1 MRMMRYTKLMYVRF
15 TRRCDYR
22 RINMAV
28 RYVKLWKLQLDKGLK
43 KTDLI
48 SQAGI
53 SSNVLAKLGRDE
65 FVAMES
71 ISKIC
76 KALSCDVGDIMEIVD
91 EEK

>member
-1 MRMMRYTKLMYVRF
+1 
-15 TRRCDYR
+15 
-22 RINMAV
+22 MAV
-28 RYVKLWKLQLDKGLK
+28 RYVKLWKLLLDKGLK

-65 FVAMES
+65 LVAMES

>member
-1 MRMMRYTKLMYVRF
+1 
-15 TRRCDYR
+15 
-22 RINMAV
+22 MAV
-28 RYVKLWKLQLDKGLK
+28 RYVKLWKLLLDKGLK

-53 SSNVLAKLGRDE
+53 SSKVLAKLGRDE

-76 KALSCDVGDIMEIVD
+76 KALSCDVGDIMEMVD